1 MSKQPTTMDDLMD
14 EFEFT
19 VDVDT
24 PKPNPT
30 IEIDMGTD
38 EDKAKAEA
46 EAAKK
51 AEDDAAAKAAEDAKA
66 DESKTEEEKAAEA
79 AAAKKAEED
88 EEAAKQAELDEAAKQ
103 ASQGNNSGY
112 KSIALKYIETGA
124 WSEDLSVEDA
134 EGNPV
139 YVKDLEEIDED
150 TFFQIDKAVKE
161 LTAEENKSK
170 FVSLDGVDERRK
182 NIIEIVKAGGDLATI
197 FQSKEAVEDYINPFS
212 TLDLENE
219 QVQER
224 VYLNAL
230 IKHNK
235 LDADTAQTVVDK
247 AKKDLTLDSKVKTY
261 VDQYTESFDK
271 YVEQQKQAVLK
282 QKDEEVKAQKEF
294 KKALTEQYKGWEIK
308 DTLARKLAAS
318 AVTKKDGEFEID
330 TVYAEKMENP
340 EEAAELILFLTDK
353 QAYLDFKM
361 KDTKLEQNK
370 KTRKLIKIL
379 PREKTTTKQVDANKQ
394 QEENEFEFKVK

>member
-24 PKPNPT
+24 QKPNPS
-30 IEIDMGTD
+30 IKIDMGTE
-38 EDKAKAEA
+38 EDKAKA
-46 EAAKK
+46 AA
-51 AEDDAAAKAAEDAKA
+51 
-66 DESKTEEEKAAEA
+66 
-79 AAAKKAEED
+79 
-88 EEAAKQAELDEAAKQ
+88 EEAAKQAEDDAADAKAAEAAKAGEGKTQEELDADAAKQAEDDAVKQAELDKAAEQ

-112 KSIALKYIETGA
+112 KSIALKYIETGV

-139 YVKDLEEIDED
+139 YVKDLEDIDED

-212 TLDLENE
+212 TLDLESE
-219 QVQER
+219 KVQER

-235 LDADTAQTVVDK
+235 LDADTAQTVVEK
-247 AKKDLTLDSKVKTY
+247 AKKDLTLDSKVKNY

-271 YVEQQKQAVLK
+271 YVEQQKDNILK
-282 QKDEEVKAQKEF
+282 QKQEELKAQKEF
-294 KKALTEQYKGWEIK
+294 KKALTEQYKAYEIK

-353 QAYLDFKM
+353 QAYLDLKM
-361 KDTKLEQNK
+361 KDTKLEENK
-370 KTRKLIKIL
+370 KTRRLVKIL
-379 PREKTTTKQVDANKQ
+379 PREKSTTKQVDANKQ
-394 QEENEFEFKVK
+394 QEDNEFEFKVK